1 MYQLVKHLQEQLK
14 KLTSKT
20 SGKHEEKENQQNG
33 NTHQNLMDQTSPL
46 IVNGE
51 KSQHVSDERKMS
63 PEMRGGEGGKKQ
75 AEAVKKMSELAARNP
90 LYTSLH
96 RWEMWESE
104 NQSVFPSLGRTPPP
118 PACTYH
124 PSPQTKETIHFFFY
138 RSGTI
143 PPFTSWGESIHISLF
158 SEM

>member
-1 MYQLVKHLQEQLK
+1 MGELSHKALVNFNSLHIQRNNRNLIELYRANICPLVKYLQEQLK
-14 KLTSKT
+14 KLTNKT

-33 NTHQNLMDQTSPL
+33 NTNQNLMDNTSPL

-51 KSQHVSDERKMS
+51 KSQRASDERKMS

-96 RWEMWESE
+96 RWEST
-104 NQSVFPSLGRTPPP
+104 L
-118 PACTYH
+118 
-124 PSPQTKETIHFFFY
+124 HFA
-138 RSGTI
+138 S
-143 PPFTSWGESIHISLF
+143 
-158 SEM
+158 

>member
-1 MYQLVKHLQEQLK
+1 MK

-20 SGKHEEKENQQNG
+20 NGKHEEKENQQNG
-33 NTHQNLMDQTSPL
+33 NTNQNLMDSPSPL
-46 IVNGE
+46 IVNGGE

-96 RWEMWESE
+96 RWESTLHFASEVGIYSTLRVVGGNPLYISLHRWEST
-104 NQSVFPSLGRTPPP
+104 L
-118 PACTYH
+118 
-124 PSPQTKETIHFFFY
+124 HFA
-138 RSGTI
+138 S
-143 PPFTSWGESIHISLF
+143 
-158 SEM
+158 